1 MHHSADSIRHDIC
14 GLTAHPQ
21 PTQGM
26 HWFCHAAFQCP
37 EALSQARLATGQHGM
52 PCLCCSVYTACMFVG
67 ISSCTFE
74 ISVSAFMAYVHAGS
88 ADSVGAPPSKNE
100 FSLQRIASTMEII
113 DPRDITLVKFLG
125 SGGYGEVHL
134 GKWHSSE
141 AAIKCLNPSLFF
153 QVSASILNS
162 RSTSFLQ

>member
-1 MHHSADSIRHDIC
+1 MHVLTLCICEHCNHTPRQSLTEQSGKHVCVQFTLADQQLGSLASVAWMQAWLEKAEHSLMSNLPIAS
-14 GLTAHPQ
+14 G
-21 PTQGM
+21 
-26 HWFCHAAFQCP
+26 
-37 EALSQARLATGQHGM
+37 S
-52 PCLCCSVYTACMFVG
+52 
-67 ISSCTFE
+67 
-74 ISVSAFMAYVHAGS
+74 AGS
-88 ADSVGAPPSKNE
+88 APNEPRESE

-153 QVSASILNS
+153 QVMYIH
-162 RSTSFLQ
+162 

>member
-1 MHHSADSIRHDIC
+1 MSADS
-14 GLTAHPQ
+14 
-21 PTQGM
+21 
-26 HWFCHAAFQCP
+26 
-37 EALSQARLATGQHGM
+37 
-52 PCLCCSVYTACMFVG
+52 
-67 ISSCTFE
+67 
-74 ISVSAFMAYVHAGS
+74 
-88 ADSVGAPPSKNE
+88 ADSATAVHVAASE

-153 QVSASILNS
+153 QVCLSTVHQCWYPSYMLEFISNCWLYILTILS
-162 RSTSFLQ
+162 LTAPGDLGH

>member
-1 MHHSADSIRHDIC
+1 MQA
-14 GLTAHPQ
+14 
-21 PTQGM
+21 
-26 HWFCHAAFQCP
+26 WFANAEHNLMSNLP
-37 EALSQARLATGQHGM
+37 
-52 PCLCCSVYTACMFVG
+52 
-67 ISSCTFE
+67 I
-74 ISVSAFMAYVHAGS
+74 VSGSAGS
-88 ADSVGAPPSKNE
+88 APNEPRESE

-153 QVSASILNS
+153 QVLYIH
-162 RSTSFLQ
+162 

>member
-1 MHHSADSIRHDIC
+1 MN
-14 GLTAHPQ
+14 
-21 PTQGM
+21 
-26 HWFCHAAFQCP
+26 
-37 EALSQARLATGQHGM
+37 
-52 PCLCCSVYTACMFVG
+52 
-67 ISSCTFE
+67 
-74 ISVSAFMAYVHAGS
+74 AGS
-88 ADSVGAPPSKNE
+88 ADSVGAVPASKNE

-153 QVSASILNS
+153 QVSALRLSD
-162 RSTSFLQ
+162 RSSLTTVTH

>member
-1 MHHSADSIRHDIC
+1 MHLPDLGVSHTVWTLYASPAHM
-14 GLTAHPQ
+14 LTSSFF
-21 PTQGM
+21 G
-26 HWFCHAAFQCP
+26 
-37 EALSQARLATGQHGM
+37 
-52 PCLCCSVYTACMFVG
+52 CSGST
-67 ISSCTFE
+67 
-74 ISVSAFMAYVHAGS
+74 GS
-88 ADSVGAPPSKNE
+88 APTEPRESE

-153 QVSASILNS
+153 QVTALY
-162 RSTSFLQ
+162 TFHAFGE